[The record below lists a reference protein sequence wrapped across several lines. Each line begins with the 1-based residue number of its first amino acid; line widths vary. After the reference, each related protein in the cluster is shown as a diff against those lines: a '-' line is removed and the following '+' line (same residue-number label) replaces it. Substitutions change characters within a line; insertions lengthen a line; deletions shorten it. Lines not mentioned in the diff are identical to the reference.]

1 MASFGL
7 TLSRSCIYRKTFDS
21 LSCLLAVS
29 ILTIS
34 TCGCSNPYSAYYQDL
49 TNGQQVVGAKNMQ
62 PETVDVRVVQGGN
75 VDEDTKGMMREGYI
89 VIGVSAFNAG
99 AVNPQGAKRQAQK
112 VGAEV
117 VIVYNQYTN
126 TVSGVMPFQQ
136 PTTQTSTTYHS
147 GSVYGY
153 GGGMATFSGTSQT
166 TTYGSQTTYIPYNVD
181 RYDYLATYWTKAGQM
196 RLGVRVE
203 ELTDEMRQRLKTNKG
218 VYVTVVVKRSPAFAA
233 DVIEGDIITKIDGTE
248 VLDGPDFVQLIN
260 RYREKEFTLTIY
272 RDGQYMEK
280 HIPVSGS

>member
-1 MASFGL
+1 MDTVRRNTTIDWTVKESIRAKLRTLVKRILRKHGYPPTNRTKRLILCLNRQNCCVKMGGIAIFVGFFNSLTVFGGKEKNMASFGL

-181 RYDYLATYWTKAGQM
+181 RYDYLRRIDKSRTDATG
-196 RLGVRVE
+196 
-203 ELTDEMRQRLKTNKG
+203 
-218 VYVTVVVKRSPAFAA
+218 
-233 DVIEGDIITKIDGTE
+233 GT
-248 VLDGPDFVQLIN
+248 
-260 RYREKEFTLTIY
+260 R
-272 RDGQYMEK
+272 
-280 HIPVSGS
+280 